1 MAFEQLEDNELFFT
15 EFEPKMQNRFY
26 FKLADL
32 NVPAYLIKSASRPE
46 INFNTVELPHINITR
61 KVKGKVSY
69 GDVSLTL
76 YDPISP
82 SGSQAVME
90 WVLQHHEPTTGR
102 DGYADGYKRDVVYNT
117 LDPSGT
123 RIEEWKLKGAF
134 VTSASF
140 NEAGFENDAPFEI
153 NLTLAYDYPVQNY

>member
-1 MAFEQLEDNELFFT
+1 MAFETLQQNEMLFSR
-15 EFEPKMQNRFY
+15 FEPKVANRFQ
-26 FKLADL
+26 FKLGDT
-32 NVPAYLIKSASRPE
+32 NVPTYLIKQASRPE
-46 INFNTVELPHINITR
+46 ISFNTLELPHINMTR
-61 KVKGKVSY
+61 KLKGKVSY

-90 WVLQHHEPTTGR
+90 WVRLHHETVTGR
-102 DGYADGYKRDVVYNT
+102 DGYSNVYKKDVIYNT

-140 NEAGFENDAPFEI
+140 GEASFDNDAPMEI
-153 NLTLAYDYPVQNY
+153 SLSLAYDYPIQNY